1 MPPYENTIGNLSL
14 PTLSLMNL
22 GGSGNNTKGN
32 QNVINDIRYRGA
44 KDYASR
50 LPSGN
55 TLGSSIPNF
64 LRSGD
69 VKKQSYVDDM
79 TFSND
84 PGSYG
89 TITGGDVATT
99 GKETGMFGGLGS
111 YMDKLGVTGPDG
123 QLFGLNKDQ
132 QAGLGQL
139 AGLGSGVWN
148 MYNADRQYGMM
159 KDYYGKQMEL
169 QDKQMARVDKED
181 ARMEGMRSGLAKN
194 Y

>member
-1 MPPYENTIGNLSL
+1 MTGNSAIDNIQRGYGLGTLFSNTDQNAYTKALQGVDSSYYTPEVSKAISQGYDNLA
-14 PTLSLMNL
+14 
-22 GGSGNNTKGN
+22 GGGGN
-32 QNVINDIRYRGA
+32 QE
-44 KDYASR
+44 S
-50 LPSGN
+50 
-55 TLGSSIPNF
+55 
-64 LRSGD
+64 
-69 VKKQSYVDDM
+69 
-79 TFSND
+79 
-84 PGSYG
+84 
-89 TITGGDVATT
+89 
-99 GKETGMFGGLGS
+99 GMFGGLGS
-111 YMDKLGVTGPDG
+111 YMDKLGVTGPEG
-123 QLFGLNKDQ
+123 QLFGLSKDQ